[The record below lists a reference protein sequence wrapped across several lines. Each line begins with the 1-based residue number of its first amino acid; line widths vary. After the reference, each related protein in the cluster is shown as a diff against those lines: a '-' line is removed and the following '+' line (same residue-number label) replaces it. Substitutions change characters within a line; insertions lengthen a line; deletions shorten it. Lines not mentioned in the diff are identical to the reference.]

1 MSDNNRGDFM
11 LLNERKLKVL
21 KAIVKEYIET
31 AEAVGSRTL
40 SRKYNFGVSPATL
53 RNEMADLEDMGYLIQ
68 PHTSSGRVP
77 TDKGY
82 RLYVD
87 SLMSDIELEENDK
100 LAIENCIEEVRTKME
115 DIESVIHETS
125 RMLSKLTNYTT
136 VAVTMNAPETYR
148 IKHIQLVNLNESKL
162 LLILVTDKGVI
173 KSEELV
179 TKVNLE
185 QAKLNLISDN
195 LTRKLGGMTVNDIDD
210 SLISY
215 IKYEVGE
222 YAGFVDELLH
232 LINNEVAEEHYVTT
246 SGATNIFNYPEFSD
260 VIKAKSFLNM
270 MERKDI
276 VEDMINMQGI
286 QKDNLNIVIG
296 TGDEDIGND
305 FSIVT
310 ATYNV
315 GDDLK
320 GKISFIGPTRM
331 DYARLYSIINYMSL
345 LLNKK

>member
-1 MSDNNRGDFM
+1 M

-136 VAVTMNAPETYR
+136 VAVTMNAQETYR
-148 IKHIQLVNLNESKL
+148 IKHIQLVNINESKL

-173 KSEELV
+173 KSEELI

-195 LTRKLGGMTVNDIDD
+195 LTRKLGGMTVNDLDD

-222 YAGFVDELLH
+222 YAGFVDDLLH
-232 LINNEVAEEHYVTT
+232 LINNDVGQEHYVTT

-260 VIKAKSFLNM
+260 IIKAKSFLNM
-270 MERKDI
+270 MERKDV
-276 VEDMINMQGI
+276 VEDMINTQGI

-310 ATYNV
+310 ATYNMS
-315 GDDLK
+315 DDLK